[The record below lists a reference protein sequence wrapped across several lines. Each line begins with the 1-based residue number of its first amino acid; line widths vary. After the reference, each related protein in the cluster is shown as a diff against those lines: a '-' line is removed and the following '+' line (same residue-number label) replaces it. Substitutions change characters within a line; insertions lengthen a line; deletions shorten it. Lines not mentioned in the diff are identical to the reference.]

1 MGAIQ
6 YKLGMA
12 VYGTVLALVGFIATL
27 EAIVLA
33 LIGKR
38 FNVDFYVARTFYY
51 LCSPIIGWYIDME
64 GEEHLLNL
72 QATGP
77 AVILGNHQSMVDI
90 LYLGRMF
97 PKRAAIMAKKEL
109 KWLPGLGTFMMLSGS
124 VFLDRKNNKSA
135 VAMMNAAGDEMKRKK
150 ISVFV
155 FPEGTRHLSDEPF
168 LLPFKKGAFHM
179 AVRAGVPIVPVVCE
193 SYSKLLKPGKY
204 FRRGTLKLRGKFAAR
219 SGAVALAPFPQ
230 TN

>member
-51 LCSPIIGWYIDME
+51 LCAPIIGWYIEME

-77 AVILGNHQSMVDI
+77 AVILGNHQRCAPPRDSADPSMVDI

-109 KWLPGLGTFMMLSGS
+109 KWLPGLGTFSESPS
-124 VFLDRKNNKSA
+124 V
-135 VAMMNAAGDEMKRKK
+135 V
-150 ISVFV
+150 
-155 FPEGTRHLSDEPF
+155 
-168 LLPFKKGAFHM
+168 
-179 AVRAGVPIVPVVCE
+179 GVLTP
-193 SYSKLLKPGKY
+193 K
-204 FRRGTLKLRGKFAAR
+204 
-219 SGAVALAPFPQ
+219 
-230 TN
+230 